1 MLHKSKIVTI
11 FTLNFKTKPMEMM
24 MENNIAKL
32 VELKSY
38 DNIVQAE
45 IAKSILDSAGIFC
58 TLHGEYMSAI
68 YTPVAFPT
76 RLMVREEDVAEA
88 EAVLGSE
95 CY

>member
-1 MLHKSKIVTI
+1 MLHKSKIVTT

-24 MENNIAKL
+24 MENNTAKL

-76 RLMVREEDVAEA
+76 RLMVREDDVAEA
-88 EAVLGSE
+88 EAVLGSD